1 MIQEL
6 LNNILLLPSDV
17 PTVSSDTADLINLLR
32 ASTKMLE
39 SMRSDATKILEVV
52 TPSKMAH

>member
-1 MIQEL
+1 VIQEL

>member
-1 MIQEL
+1 MQR
-6 LNNILLLPSDV
+6 ILPLPSDV